1 MPDFISRELLVLIFA
16 FLLVIAAVWDALSYR
31 IPNFLSVSLL
41 ALFPFYAWVSPVPV
55 YWSLLI
61 SLAVFVLGVF
71 CFIQGWMGGGDVKLL
86 PVVALWAG
94 PAEVV
99 ATFFVIGLA
108 GGVLA
113 LAMKTPVRSI
123 FGLAAGSSSEIL
135 PATNSAT
142 NSIVL
147 PYGIA
152 IACGGLFLAWR
163 LTGAA
168 Y

>member
-1 MPDFISRELLVLIFA
+1 MPDFITRDMLVLVFA
-16 FLLVIAAVWDALSYR
+16 VLLITAAVWDALSYR

-41 ALFPFYAWVSPVPV
+41 VLFPVYAWISPVPV
-55 YWSLLI
+55 HWSLLI
-61 SLAVFVLGVF
+61 SLGVLAAGMY

-94 PAEVV
+94 PDEVV
-99 ATFFVIGLA
+99 ATFFIIGIA
-108 GGVLA
+108 GGLLA
-113 LAMKTPVRSI
+113 LAMKTPARAI
-123 FGLAAGSSSEIL
+123 FGLAAGPRPETLS
-135 PATNSAT
+135 PAHGV
-142 NSIVL
+142 VL